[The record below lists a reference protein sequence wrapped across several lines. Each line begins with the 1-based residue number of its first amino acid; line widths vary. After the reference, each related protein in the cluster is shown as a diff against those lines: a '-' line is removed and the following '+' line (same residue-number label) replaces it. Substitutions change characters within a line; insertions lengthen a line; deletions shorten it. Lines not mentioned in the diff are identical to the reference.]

1 MHARKFLAGLATSAV
16 AVSVLALTAAPASAV
31 YNPHPDDTGSGTPV
45 AAQLIG
51 VGSDTTQHA
60 VKLVS
65 DAYNLTTP
73 PATMW
78 TWAACLTPATCGT
91 VQLPSGDIN
100 RPNGSGAGKTLLYGG
115 ANNTDID
122 FARSSSANNANET
135 AAGLQMFPFGLD
147 VLVMAVSGNV
157 QSHAPTALTP
167 AQIVGIYKGDIT
179 NWNQIP
185 GGAAGL
191 IAPKT
196 PQPGSGTRSFWDGQ
210 LTAMNGG
217 VPVVYGASVQE
228 VQEHDDTDIK
238 NNPDA
243 IAPFSEGRAGLLGTT
258 LHLETGFAAKRAVYN
273 VVRGA
278 DVANASILAAFGTNG
293 YFCSAAAK
301 PLIEQAG
308 FKQLF
313 TPSKGGVCGAP
324 TQTATSNFVVANV
337 TTTTTVTVTSAS
349 ASSARIT
356 AAVTGSSA
364 PSGTVAFFEGA
375 TQLATGVPLTSG
387 QAVRIQTAT
396 PGAHTY
402 KAVFTPAANTPFT
415 SSEGTGSGTVV
426 KATSSVAASFPKTV
440 KFGKKAKGT
449 VTVTLNGSSSKAT
462 GAVTIKD
469 GNKVVGTGT
478 LSNGKVTITL
488 KKKLKP
494 GKHKLTISWAGDSN
508 ASGSETKVKIKA
520 LAKPK
525 PKS

>member
-16 AVSVLALTAAPASAV
+16 AVSVLALTAGTASAV
-31 YNPHPDDTGSGTPV
+31 TSNPHPDDSAGTPT

-73 PATMW
+73 PATIY
-78 TWAACLTPATCGT
+78 TYAACLTPATCGT
-91 VQLPSGDIN
+91 ITLPSGDAP
-100 RPNGSGAGKTLLYGG
+100 RPNGSGAGKTLLYGA

-157 QSHAPTALTP
+157 PSHAPTNLTP

-185 GGAAGL
+185 GGSAGV
-191 IAPKT
+191 IKPKT

-217 VPVVYGASVQE
+217 VPVVYAASVQE

-238 NNPDA
+238 NDPDA
-243 IAPFSEGRAGLLGTT
+243 IAPFSEGRAGLLGSS
-258 LHLETGFAAKRAVYN
+258 LHLETGFSAKRAVYN

-278 DVANASILAAFGTNG
+278 DVGNASVLAAFGSNG

-301 PLIEQAG
+301 PLIQQAG

-313 TPSKGGVCGAP
+313 TPSKGGACGAP
-324 TQTATSNFVVANV
+324 TQTATSNFVVDTV
-337 TTTTTVTVTSAS
+337 QTTTTVTVTSAS

-375 TQLATGVPLTSG
+375 TQLASGVPLTSG
-387 QAVRIQTAT
+387 QAVRIQTAS

-402 KAVFTPAANTPFT
+402 RAVFTPAANTPFS
-415 SSEGTGSGTVV
+415 SSEGTGTGTVV
-426 KATSSVAASFPKTV
+426 KATSSLSAAFPKTV

-449 VTVTLNGSSSKAT
+449 VTVTLTGSSSKAT
-462 GAVTIKD
+462 GTVTIKE
-469 GNKVVGTGT
+469 GSKVLGTGT

-494 GKHKLTISWAGDSN
+494 GKHKLTATWAGDAN
-508 ASGSETKVKIKA
+508 AAGSETTFKIKA

-525 PKS
+525 K

>member
-1 MHARKFLAGLATSAV
+1 MHARKFLAGLGASA
-16 AVSVLALTAAPASAV
+16 AALSVLALTASPASAV
-31 YNPHPDDTGSGTPV
+31 YNPHPDDTGSGTPA

-65 DAYNLTTP
+65 DAYNLTSP
-73 PATMW
+73 PATIW
-78 TWAACLTPATCGT
+78 TWAACLTPTTCGT

-115 ANNTDID
+115 AGNVGNTDID
-122 FARSSSANNANET
+122 FARSSSANSAAET
-135 AAGLQMFPFGLD
+135 AAGLQAFPFGLD

-157 QSHAPTALTP
+157 PSHAPTALTP

-185 GGAAGL
+185 GGTAG
-191 IAPKT
+191 IIHPKT
-196 PQPGSGTRSFWDGQ
+196 PQPGSGTRTFWDGQ

-217 VPVVYGASVQE
+217 VPVVYGVGVQE

-238 NNPDA
+238 NDADA

-258 LHLETGFAAKRAVYN
+258 LRLETGFAAKRAVYN

-278 DVANASILAAFGTNG
+278 DVGNASFLAAFGSNG

-301 PLIEQAG
+301 PLIVQAG

-313 TPSKGGVCGAP
+313 TPSRGGVCGAP
-324 TQTATSNFVVANV
+324 TQTATSNFVVDNV
-337 TTTTTVTVTSAS
+337 QTTTTVTVTSAS

-387 QAVRIQTAT
+387 QGVRVQTTT
-396 PGAHTY
+396 PGTHTY
-402 KAVFTPAANTPFT
+402 RAVFTPAANTPFT
-415 SSEGTGSGTVV
+415 SSEGTGTGTVA
-426 KATSSVAASFPKTV
+426 KADVVDQGRLPEDGQVRQEGQGHRHGDPQRLVLQGHRHGDHQGRRARSSGPAR
-440 KFGKKAKGT
+440 
-449 VTVTLNGSSSKAT
+449 
-462 GAVTIKD
+462 
-469 GNKVVGTGT
+469 
-478 LSNGKVTITL
+478 
-488 KKKLKP
+488 
-494 GKHKLTISWAGDSN
+494 
-508 ASGSETKVKIKA
+508 
-520 LAKPK
+520 
-525 PKS
+525 